1 MFITFAVIFR
11 SKFCKMTAIIAKKAE
26 ICKQILLEYQ
36 KQRDTLDKEIEDL
49 MEILEIELN
58 YEKRLIHS
66 DYTGPVPDDF
76 LEKGN
81 AESSKDYLNCK
92 LVDENGFPLPDVNH
106 PLVTESRGKVRSKRN
121 DRIQLRSVF
130 GVLWFY
136 DLENKRS
143 RDFEI
148 SKKHTRAN
156 LILSIKETE

>member
-1 MFITFAVIFR
+1 
-11 SKFCKMTAIIAKKAE
+11 MTAIITKKAE

-36 KQRDTLDKEIEDL
+36 KQRDTLDQEIADL
-49 MEILEIELN
+49 MEILEVELN

-92 LVDENGFPLPDVNH
+92 LVDESGFPLPDVNH

-121 DRIQLRSVF
+121 DRIKLRSVF
-130 GVLWFY
+130 GVLWF
-136 DLENKRS
+136 DLSLNLKNKRS
-143 RDFEI
+143 RDFK
-148 SKKHTRAN
+148 SKEHTFVRVQ
-156 LILSIKETE
+156 SFFRP